1 MAKPGR
7 PQKYHSLEEVRE
19 AQRTA
24 SANYYKN
31 NRDLV
36 LEKAK
41 NKRKSEKEEQE
52 HD

>member
-1 MAKPGR
+1 MANPGR
-7 PQKYHSLEEVRE
+7 PPKYGTLEEIRE

-24 SANYYKN
+24 SANYYKR

-41 NKRKSEKEEQE
+41 NKRKKLKEEQ
-52 HD
+52 